1 MYITEQHTIT
11 HNARTAADKLIKE
24 LKLTEALD
32 TCMNILEPYT
42 QISPTVL
49 KTYEVLNEEY
59 NRHQQSY
66 EQVGSLLI
74 NSFNIINDGLNN
86 K

>member
-1 MYITEQHTIT
+1 MNIKEQHIIN
-11 HNARTAADKLIKE
+11 HNARVAADKLIKE

-49 KTYEVLNEEY
+49 NTYEVLNEEY

-74 NSFNIINDGLNN
+74 NSFNIINDELSS